1 MYASPLKL
9 HLDELHV
16 ESFSTSTLDPSGIES
31 PNYDLGQQEP
41 AGFHSSCIGG
51 CVCGELPF

>member
-1 MYASPLKL
+1 MYESPLKL

-31 PNYDLGQQEP
+31 PNYDVGREVP
-41 AGFHSSCIGG
+41 GYYSSCIGG
-51 CVCGELPF
+51 CLCGDSGI